1 MSELKIYGG
10 FFDVARLKDEKEA
23 LTERTLQPDFWNNPD
38 EAKKTNLRIEAIN
51 KTLDP
56 FEKLSSSISE
66 MIELVE
72 ISENGDP
79 ILADVSSQIEISLKN
94 LRALELKKM
103 LSGESDRLPAIVTIN
118 AGSGGTEAQDWAQML
133 QRMLFRYAN
142 RKGFAV
148 ELVDEQAGEGAGI
161 KSCTFI
167 ARGDFAYGFFK
178 SERGVH
184 RLVRISPFDA
194 NKKRHTSFAAVDVT
208 AEIDD
213 SIEIEIRQ
221 EDLKVDTFRAGGA
234 GGQHVNKTDSAIR
247 ITHVPSGIIVAC
259 QTQRS
264 QHQNRATAMTM
275 LKSRLYEIEME
286 KRRAKVEAHHAQKM
300 DNSWG
305 SQIRSYVLAPYRLVK
320 DHRTEFESFQP
331 DSILDGELEEFV
343 EAFLLKSSGSAT

>member
-1 MSELKIYGG
+1 LKTYGC
-10 FFDVARLKDEKEA
+10 FFDIPRLKDEKEA
-23 LTERTLQPDFWNNPD
+23 LSEQTHQSNFWNNPE
-38 EAKKTNLRIEAIN
+38 EAKKVSLRIEALN
-51 KTLDP
+51 KVLDP
-56 FEKLSSSISE
+56 FEKLDASTAELKE
-66 MIELVE
+66 MVE
-72 ISENGDP
+72 ISEGNDP
-79 ILADVSSQIEISLKN
+79 ILGEVGTQIASN
-94 LRALELKKM
+94 TRTLRALELKKM

-118 AGSGGTEAQDWAQML
+118 AGSGGTEAQDWAQMI
-133 QRMLFRYAN
+133 QRMLLRYAL

-148 ELVDEQAGEGAGI
+148 EMVDEQAGEGAGI

-167 ARGDFAYGFFK
+167 ARGDFAYGLYK

-184 RLVRISPFDA
+184 RLVRISPFDS
-194 NKKRHTSFAAVDVT
+194 NKRRHTSFAAVDVT
-208 AEIDD
+208 PEIDD
-213 SIEIEIRQ
+213 TIEIEVRT

-247 ITHVPSGIIVAC
+247 ITHIPSGIIVAC

-275 LKSRLYEIEME
+275 LKSRLYEIEMD
-286 KRRAKVEAHHAQKM
+286 KRRAKVDAHNAQKM

-331 DSILDGELEEFV
+331 DNILDGELEEFV
-343 EAFLLKSSGSAT
+343 EAYLLKSAGDSNPVG